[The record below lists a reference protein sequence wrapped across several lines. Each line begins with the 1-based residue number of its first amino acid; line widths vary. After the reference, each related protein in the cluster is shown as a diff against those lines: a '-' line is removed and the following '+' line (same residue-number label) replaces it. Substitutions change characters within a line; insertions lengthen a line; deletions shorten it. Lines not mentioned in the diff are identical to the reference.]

1 MLCEFYVK
9 KEVEKEPARVRGG
22 GIQQLNGAIEN
33 RPRCQKHTN
42 R

>member
-1 MLCEFYVK
+1 MCEFYVK